1 MNEMQRIIQAVARL
15 RERGQRAAL
24 ATVVAVEGSTY
35 RRPGAR
41 MLVSEDGDAEGAIS
55 GGCLER
61 DVFRQAAR
69 VLHSRE
75 PAVTVYDSTGEDL
88 DEGYSLGC
96 NGVVVV
102 LVEPLAPDGPAG
114 ALDFIADCLRRRRKG
129 VVATVF
135 AVRGAVRTRI
145 GARLTLADDG
155 SSCATGID
163 DDSTRELL
171 CAEASKALH
180 TGRSSRTRVSTPAGE
195 FEAFVEVVAP
205 SLALTIFGAGH
216 DAAPLAHFARAL
228 GWHVSVVSRNAGH
241 AIHARFVTAD
251 RVLVAEASEALDGL
265 SDEGG
270 AIAVVMTHNY
280 FEDLRVLRALI
291 PRRPRYVALLGPK
304 RRTARLLAALEDE
317 GLMPRGDAA
326 AWLHGPAGL
335 DIGADTPEEIA
346 LAIIAE
352 IRAVVTGRSG
362 GFARE
367 RREPLHPR
375 SEALEGARETVLAV
389 GVPRGEVVCGIIA
402 D

>member
-1 MNEMQRIIQAVARL
+1 MNEVQRIIQCWARL

-41 MLVSEDGDAEGAIS
+41 MLVSEDGEAEGAIS

-69 VLHSRE
+69 VLHSGE

-102 LVEPLAPDGPAG
+102 LVEPLAPDGPVG

-135 AVRGAVRTRI
+135 AVRGGVRTRV
-145 GARLTLADDG
+145 GARLVLADDG
-155 SSCATGID
+155 SISATGID
-163 DDSTRELL
+163 DEPTRELL
-171 CAEASKALH
+171 CAEAAKALH
-180 TGRSSRTRVSTPAGE
+180 KGRSSRIRIRTPAGE
-195 FEAFVEVVAP
+195 LDAFTEVVAP
-205 SLALTIFGAGH
+205 PLALTIFGAGH
-216 DAAPLAHFARAL
+216 DALPLAQFAQAL

-241 AIHARFVTAD
+241 GIHARFSAAD
-251 RVLVAEASEALDGL
+251 RVLVAEAGEALDGL
-265 SDEGG
+265 PQEGG

-291 PRRPRYVALLGPK
+291 PRGPRYVALLGPK

-317 GLMPRGDAA
+317 GVMSCGEPLP
-326 AWLHGPAGL
+326 WLHGPAGL

-346 LAIIAE
+346 LAIVAE
-352 IRAVVTGRSG
+352 IRAVIGGSAG
-362 GFARE
+362 GFARALRGPLHARDEGADTVVAAGVE
-367 RREPLHPR
+367 RR
-375 SEALEGARETVLAV
+375 
-389 GVPRGEVVCGIIA
+389 EVVCGLVA
-402 D
+402 P

>member
-1 MNEMQRIIQAVARL
+1 
-15 RERGQRAAL
+15 
-24 ATVVAVEGSTY
+24 
-35 RRPGAR
+35 
-41 MLVSEDGDAEGAIS
+41 DGDAEGAIS

-69 VLHSRE
+69 VLHSGE
-75 PAVTVYDSTGEDL
+75 PAVTVYDSTGDDL

-129 VVATVF
+129 AVATVF

-155 SSCATGID
+155 SICAMGID

-171 CAEASKALH
+171 CAEAAKALH
-180 TGRSSRTRVSTPAGE
+180 TGRSSRIRICTPAGE
-195 FEAFVEVVAP
+195 FDAFVEVVAP
-205 SLALTIFGAGH
+205 PLALTLFGAGH
-216 DAAPLAHFARAL
+216 DAVPLAQFAQAL

-241 AIHARFVTAD
+241 GIHARFSAAD
-251 RVLVAEASEALDGL
+251 RVLVAEAGEALDGL

-270 AIAVVMTHNY
+270 PIAVVMTHNY

-291 PRRPRYVALLGPK
+291 PRGPRYVAVLGPK

-317 GLMPRGDAA
+317 GLMSCGEPVP
-326 AWLHGPAGL
+326 WLHGPAGL

-346 LAIIAE
+346 LAIVAE
-352 IRAVVTGRSG
+352 IRAVVTGRTG

-367 RREPLHPR
+367 RRGPMHPR
-375 SEALEGARETVLAV
+375 SEDREAALAV
-389 GVPRGEVVCGIIA
+389 GMPRSEVVCGIGV

>member
-1 MNEMQRIIQAVARL
+1 MNEMQRIIQCWARL
-15 RERGQRAAL
+15 RGLGEQAAL

-41 MLVSEDGDAEGAIS
+41 MLVSADGASAGSIS

-69 VLHSRE
+69 VLHHGA
-75 PAVTVYDSTGEDL
+75 PAVVVYDSTGEDL
-88 DEGYSLGC
+88 ADGYSLGC

-102 LVEPLAPDGPAG
+102 LVEPLAPDGSSAM
-114 ALDFIADCLRRRRKG
+114 LDFVADCLGRRRRG

-135 AVRGAVRTRI
+135 AVQGACGARI
-145 GARLTLADDG
+145 GARLMLGDDD
-155 SSCATGID
+155 CLITRGID
-163 DDSTRELL
+163 DAALRARLEDSARTALCAGRSTRVRIPTP
-171 CAEASKALH
+171 
-180 TGRSSRTRVSTPAGE
+180 TGQV
-195 FEAFVEVVAP
+195 EAFIELVTP
-205 SLALTIFGAGH
+205 PPALTIFGAGH
-216 DAAPLAHFARAL
+216 DAVPVAQFAKAL
-228 GWHVSVVSRNAGH
+228 GWQVSVVSRNAGH
-241 AIHARFVTAD
+241 GIQGRFAGAD
-251 RVLVAEASEALDGL
+251 RVLVADAETALAGL
-265 SDEGG
+265 PAEGG

-317 GLMPRGDAA
+317 GLMSRDESAP
-326 AWLHGPAGL
+326 WLHGPAGL

-346 LAIIAE
+346 LAIVAE
-352 IRAVVTGRSG
+352 IRAVVAERSG

-367 RREPLHPR
+367 RRGPMHPR
-375 SEALEGARETVLAV
+375 REACETTLAMGAPRSDVL
-389 GVPRGEVVCGIIA
+389 CGIGA